1 MKNNMNYPL
10 ISVITVSYNA
20 VLTIEQTILSV
31 INQTYLNIEYI
42 IIDGGSTDGTVNVIK
57 KYADKIAYWVSEPVK
72 GIYDAMY

>member
-1 MKNNMNYPL
+1 MNYPL

-42 IIDGGSTDGTVNVIK
+42 IIDGGSTDGTVNVINLNS
-57 KYADKIAYWVSEPVK
+57 ATLL
-72 GIYDAMY
+72 

>member
-1 MKNNMNYPL
+1 MNYPL

-57 KYADKIAYWVSEPVK
+57 SMRINRLLGE
-72 GIYDAMY
+72 